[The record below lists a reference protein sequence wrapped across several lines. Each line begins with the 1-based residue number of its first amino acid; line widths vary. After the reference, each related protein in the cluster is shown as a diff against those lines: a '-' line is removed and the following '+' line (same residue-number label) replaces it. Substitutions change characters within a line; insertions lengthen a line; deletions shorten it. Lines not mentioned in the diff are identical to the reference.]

1 MPPTQFQKLSK
12 NFKKQPNEVLKR
24 STKEI
29 NDLDIFDAGVKSISD
44 FGKDDLM
51 HFIYC
56 GYHYL
61 RSVRR
66 EKLKEIILTKMRKYG
81 IESSILTMLY
91 MVRWKLVTKEK
102 VKKAAEGKLK
112 NDEDWKSHEGSINDD
127 LERFVFNFQDQKEV
141 KLEYVPS
148 YFTPKLTNEDLRLVQ
163 EKNEEHLKTYLDYL
177 AGKNPD
183 VDVNEMKKSDSKSKY
198 VHGTCWRMTI
208 PFTLETTANED
219 NVPDKKKRK
228 MHQ

>member
-1 MPPTQFQKLSK
+1 MLDKTSLIKL
-12 NFKKQPNEVLKR
+12 FLR

-29 NDLDIFDAGVKSISD
+29 NDLDIFDSGVKSIFD
-44 FGKDDLM
+44 FGKDDLVP

-56 GYHYL
+56 GDYYL
-61 RSVRR
+61 CEDRQIQ
-66 EKLKEIILTKMRKYG
+66 KLKQLILTKMRKYG
-81 IESSILTMLY
+81 LQSSILTMLH
-91 MVRWKLVTKEK
+91 MVRCNLVTKEK
-102 VKKAAEGKLK
+102 VKNAAEGKLK

-198 VHGTCWRMTI
+198 VHGKCWRITK
-208 PFTLETTANED
+208 PLTLENE
-219 NVPDKKKRK
+219 NGVQMK
-228 MHQ
+228 MEF